1 MKMSSAWKWKASVAA
16 LTTLLAIYF
25 VLPSF
30 LSETTLEQYKSY
42 LPKSK
47 INLGLDLQGGI
58 HMVLGVD
65 VNRVLLDEAENYATE
80 IKELLDRENI
90 LYESVSRDFNS
101 SIIKIKLNNPSDFDK
116 FEDIF
121 YSRINAPGQ
130 TVLDVRN
137 ASAAEGTFE
146 VQISSE
152 RKGQIEKQTISQAL
166 ETLRNRI
173 DEFGV
178 TEPSIQAQGSDR
190 IVVQLPGLED
200 PQRAKSVLGQTAQL
214 SFMIVDDDSFSQATL
229 EEWVKEADETLEP
242 GYDIRSLNRF
252 LNNRLPDNRR
262 LLFKDN
268 ESSGLAGNITTPI
281 LVQTDKKITGEM
293 LDHAQIGFDENNWPE
308 VHLRYNMA
316 GTQLLD
322 EISGK
327 NVGRRMAIVLDNKV
341 YSDPVLQGRISD
353 GKPRITFGSI
363 KSRSET
369 FAEAKDLAVILRA
382 GALPAPV
389 EILET
394 RSVGPSLG
402 RDSIEHGFNAIVL
415 GVILVVVFM
424 AIYYKLSGLAANAA
438 LIINITFIL
447 ACLAMI
453 NGTLTLPGIAGILI
467 SIGMAVDANVIIY
480 ERIREELLNGKSIR
494 DAVAQGYERA
504 HITIVDSNIT
514 TVITA
519 VILWYFGSGPIKGF
533 AITLIF
539 GLIANYFTALTF
551 TRLFFEWILNK
562 FQPKRLSI

>member
-1 MKMSSAWKWKASVAA
+1 MKMSSVWKWKAGIAF
-16 LTTLLAIYF
+16 LTTLLAVYV

-30 LSETTLEQYKSY
+30 VSESTLEKYKDY

-65 VNRVLLDEAENYATE
+65 VDRVVQDEAENYVTE
-80 IKELLDRENI
+80 IKELLDRESI
-90 LYESVSRDFNS
+90 LYQSVSKKFNS
-101 SIIKIKLNNPSDFDK
+101 TLIKISLSDPEDFEKL
-116 FEDIF
+116 EDIF
-121 YSRINAPGQ
+121 YNRINAGGQ
-130 TVLDVRN
+130 TVLDIRQ
-137 ASAAEGTFE
+137 SSSAEGTLD

-152 RKGQIEKQTISQAL
+152 RKGQIEKQTIAQAL

-229 EEWVKEADETLEP
+229 EQWVKEADETLEP
-242 GYDIRSLNRF
+242 GYDVRTLNRF
-252 LNNRLPDNRR
+252 LNNRLPENRR

-268 ESSGLAGNITTPI
+268 KASGLAGNIMVPV
-281 LVQTDKKITGEM
+281 LVKTDKKITGEM
-293 LDHAQIGFDENNWPE
+293 LDHAQVGFDQNNWPE
-308 VHLRYNMA
+308 VHLRYNVT

-322 EISGK
+322 EISGE
-327 NVGRRMAIVLDNKV
+327 NIRRRMAIVLDNKV

-402 RDSIEHGFNAIVL
+402 RDSIEHGLNAIKL
-415 GVILVVVFM
+415 GVLLIIVFM
-424 AIYYKLSGLAANAA
+424 AIYYKLSGLAANVA
-438 LIINITFIL
+438 LLINITFIM
-447 ACLAMI
+447 ACLAMV

-480 ERIREELLNGKSIR
+480 ERIREELLSGKSIR

-504 HITIVDSNIT
+504 HITIVDANIT

-519 VILWYFGSGPIKGF
+519 IVLWYFGSGPIKGF